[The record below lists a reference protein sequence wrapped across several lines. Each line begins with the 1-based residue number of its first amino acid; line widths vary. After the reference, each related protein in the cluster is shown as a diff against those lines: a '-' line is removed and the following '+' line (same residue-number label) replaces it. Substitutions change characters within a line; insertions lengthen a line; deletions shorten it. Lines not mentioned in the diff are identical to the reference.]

1 MTDEIRPIQPIRP
14 RERRAEVRRGPERRT
29 VCKEDAFVPPEKMVA
44 VVERKE
50 PESGPD
56 PEPHPAAPAAPR
68 GPDPAFAAQLI
79 GQSGQKRGL
88 RGGPPVL
95 DAARSTYL
103 GAEYSGGRD
112 RRPSTG
118 VTKKTDV

>member
-14 RERRAEVRRGPERRT
+14 RDRREAVRRGPERRALKAEPFT
-29 VCKEDAFVPPEKMVA
+29 PPEKTVA
-44 VVERKE
+44 VVERPE
-50 PESGPD
+50 PEPD
-56 PEPHPAAPAAPR
+56 PAPPAAPR

-103 GAEYSGGRD
+103 GAEYSGVRD
-112 RRPSTG
+112 RRPPTG
-118 VTKKTDV
+118 VTKKTEI